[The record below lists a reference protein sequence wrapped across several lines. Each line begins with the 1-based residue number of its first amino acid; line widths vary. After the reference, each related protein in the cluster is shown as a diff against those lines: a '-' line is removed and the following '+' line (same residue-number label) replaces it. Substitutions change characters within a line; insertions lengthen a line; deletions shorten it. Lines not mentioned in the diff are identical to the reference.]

1 MLQPAEPRSIAMVE
15 TTITMSPLS
24 RQSIPSRAQTLDVLR
39 HMGTY
44 RPILMLPGHDDG
56 YGTRW
61 VIDGQQVQP
70 GIAKYLMEAGYV
82 ADSGATE
89 FGARRLMLTD
99 SGDRFRANGMRW
111 WQSLGFLER
120 LRIRFLG

>member
-1 MLQPAEPRSIAMVE
+1 
-15 TTITMSPLS
+15 MSPT
-24 RQSIPSRAQTLDVLR
+24 RPQSIPNRAQTLEVLR

-44 RPILMLPGHDDG
+44 RPLLMLPGYHDG

-61 VIDGQQVQP
+61 VIDGQQVLP

-89 FGARRLMLTD
+89 FGARRLMLTE
-99 SGDRFRANGMRW
+99 SGKRFRANGIRW
-111 WQSLGFLER
+111 WQSLGFLQR
-120 LRIRFLG
+120 LGIRLFG

>member
-1 MLQPAEPRSIAMVE
+1 
-15 TTITMSPLS
+15 MSDKPT
-24 RQSIPSRAQTLDVLR
+24 QSIPNRAQTLEVLR

-44 RPILMLPGHDDG
+44 RPLLMLPGYNDG

-61 VIDGQQVQP
+61 VIDGQQVLP
-70 GIAKYLMEAGYV
+70 GIAKYLMAAGYV

-89 FGARRLMLTD
+89 FGARQLLLTD
-99 SGDRFRANGMRW
+99 SGKRFRASGIRW

-120 LRIRFLG
+120 LGVRFLG